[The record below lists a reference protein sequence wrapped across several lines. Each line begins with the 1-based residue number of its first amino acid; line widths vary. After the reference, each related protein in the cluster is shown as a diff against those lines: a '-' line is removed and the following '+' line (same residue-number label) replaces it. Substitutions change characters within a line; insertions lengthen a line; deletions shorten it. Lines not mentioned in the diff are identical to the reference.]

1 MEGVESRADRTY
13 AHFHRVLGTLLTEL
27 GALPGVIWLTD
38 QRHVLRGDRER
49 NDYAWAIYR
58 VGELEPYLAPLAE
71 LEAVQQKA
79 VKEMGLGQVPRE
91 LLLPQVIEGV
101 SYVQLG
107 ESGGYRSSPKEKK
120 AVLAILETALRTTRK
135 NLGEFQRYGGEH
147 DEGTRR
153 LGAEVEAIEK
163 VKETV
168 LGAPEQP
175 YRVRVWQPQRFN
187 PYIYQGDAEPRQ
199 VRCRKHGLILVGES
213 IGMRPPREV
222 RRVRSDKRK
231 LEPLFAFGRTQV
243 YFESDWQEAK
253 G

>member
-1 MEGVESRADRTY
+1 MESVERRVDQTY
-13 AHFHRVLGTLLTEL
+13 AHFHRVLGTLVTEL

-38 QRHVLRGDRER
+38 QRHMLRGDGAR

-58 VGELEPYLAPLAE
+58 VAELELYREALAE
-71 LEAVQQKA
+71 LEVVQQRA
-79 VKEMGLGQVPRE
+79 VGEMGLGRVPRE

-120 AVLAILETALRTTRK
+120 AVLAILETALKTTQK
-135 NLGEFQRYGGEH
+135 NLSEFQRYGGE

-163 VKETV
+163 VKEKV
-168 LGAPEQP
+168 ANAPEQP

-222 RRVRSDKRK
+222 RRVRSDKRE

-243 YFESDWQEAK
+243 YLERDWQEAK
-253 G
+253 A

>member
-1 MEGVESRADRTY
+1 MLEGAEGRADRTY
-13 AHFHRVLGTLLTEL
+13 AHFHRVLGALVTEL

-38 QRHVLRGDRER
+38 QRHVLPGDGAR

-58 VGELEPYLAPLAE
+58 VSELGPYRAPLAE
-71 LEAVQQKA
+71 LEVVQQRA
-79 VKEMGLGQVPRE
+79 VTELGLGRVPRE

-101 SYVQLG
+101 THVQLG

-120 AVLAILETALRTTRK
+120 AVLAILETALKTTQK
-135 NLGEFQRYGGEH
+135 NLSEFQRHGGE

-168 LGAPEQP
+168 LDAPEQP

-187 PYIYQGDAEPRQ
+187 PYIYRGDAEPRQ

-231 LEPLFAFGRTQV
+231 LKPLFAFGRTQV
-243 YFESDWQEAK
+243 YLESDWQGAK
-253 G
+253 E

>member
-1 MEGVESRADRTY
+1 MEEVENRADRTY

-38 QRHVLRGDRER
+38 QRHVLRGSGER

-58 VGELEPYLAPLAE
+58 VGELGPYREALAE
-71 LEAVQQKA
+71 LEAVQQSA
-79 VKEMGLGQVPRE
+79 VIEMGLGRVPRE

-101 SYVQLG
+101 THVQLG
-107 ESGGYRSSPKEKK
+107 ESGGYRSSPKAKK
-120 AVLAILETALRTTRK
+120 AVLAILETALKTTQK
-135 NLGEFQRYGGEH
+135 NLGEFQRYGGE
-147 DEGTRR
+147 DEGTRQ

-168 LGAPEQP
+168 LDAPEQP
-175 YRVRVWQPQRFN
+175 YRIRVWQPQRFN

-199 VRCRKHGLILVGES
+199 VRCRKHGLILVGEQ
-213 IGMRPPREV
+213 IGMRPPRQV

-231 LEPLFAFGRTQV
+231 LEPLFAFGRTEV
-243 YFESDWQEAK
+243 YLERDWQEAK

>member
-1 MEGVESRADRTY
+1 MEEVENRADRTY

-38 QRHVLRGDRER
+38 QRHVLRGSGER

-58 VGELEPYLAPLAE
+58 VGELGPYREALAE
-71 LEAVQQKA
+71 LEAVQQSA
-79 VKEMGLGQVPRE
+79 VIEMGLGRVPRE

-107 ESGGYRSSPKEKK
+107 ESGGYRSSPKAKK
-120 AVLAILETALRTTRK
+120 AVLAILETALKTTQK
-135 NLGEFQRYGGEH
+135 NLGEFQRYGGE

-168 LGAPEQP
+168 LDAPEQP

-213 IGMRPPREV
+213 IGMRPPRQV

-231 LEPLFAFGRTQV
+231 LEPLFAFGRTEV
-243 YFESDWQEAK
+243 YLESDWQEAK